1 MRRVVSYLAGACW
14 ALMICGAAD
23 VAAAPLSRPS
33 RPGERPTAARPSA
46 APRASVA
53 EPSGVAAA
61 ATKRPAATKR
71 NKAAETIDVA
81 VFAKQHGLTLQWLE
95 PGKRFQLTGTGP
107 RVEFEVGSREF
118 SIDGARAFL
127 GEAIRMPQK
136 KALISRIDAERFV
149 GPILRPSAAGPA
161 PALRVIALD
170 AGHGGRD
177 SGKVNPRL
185 KVSEKT
191 LTLDMVNRMKP
202 LLEKQGYRVVLTRTE
217 DRFVELAER
226 AEIADRAGADLFIS
240 VHFNSVESGAERVT
254 GVEVFTMTPQ
264 HQLSTDQNP
273 DSQASKANPGNLYD
287 GWNAVLG
294 HCLHKAM
301 LDDMKVP
308 DRGLKH
314 GRLAVL
320 RLSSCP
326 AALVEAGYLSHPDET
341 RKLMKPAYR
350 QQIAEALADGVSN
363 YARALESAR
372 KKR

>member
-1 MRRVVSYLAGACW
+1 MRRVVPYLAGACW
-14 ALMICGAAD
+14 ALVICAAAD
-23 VAAAPLSRPS
+23 VSAAPLSRPS
-33 RPGERPTAARPSA
+33 RPGERPAAVRP
-46 APRASVA
+46 APPRSTVA
-53 EPSGVAAA
+53 ESAGVAAVGN
-61 ATKRPAATKR
+61 KRASSAKR
-71 NKAAETIDVA
+71 NKAAETMDVT
-81 VFAKQHGLTLQWLE
+81 VFARQHGVTLQWLE
-95 PGKRFQLTGTGP
+95 PGKRFQLKGNGAS
-107 RVEFEVGSREF
+107 VEFEVGSREF
-118 SIDGARAFL
+118 IINGARAFL
-127 GEAIRMPQK
+127 GEAIRMPGK

-149 GPILRPSAAGPA
+149 GPMLRPSAAGPA
-161 PALRVIALD
+161 PALRIIALD
-170 AGHGGRD
+170 PGHGGRD

-326 AALVEAGYLSHPDET
+326 AALVEAAYLSHPDET